1 MDKKYQQNFKN
12 TFTGGSRVA
21 EGCFWPSDGATSV
34 IRDLDKS
41 ESTGLVAEAASS
53 SAYLVWTLGS
63 RGGVFSA
70 LEEGFR
76 EPKMDLLG
84 FVEMDLGRRFR
95 SDEVEMFPKNRDS
108 VVLAGLLFL
117 VLIVLRSMDQAST
130 RERERK
136 RCTEFEFENV

>member
-1 MDKKYQQNFKN
+1 MDKQYQQNFKN
-12 TFTGGSRVA
+12 TFTDGSRVA
-21 EGCFWPSDGATSV
+21 EGCFWPSDATTSV

-41 ESTGLVAEAASS
+41 ESTGLVAEAESS
-53 SAYLVWTLGS
+53 STYLVWTLGS

-76 EPKMDLLG
+76 ELKMDLLG

-108 VVLAGLLFL
+108 LVLAGLLFL
-117 VLIVLRSMDQAST
+117 VLIVLRSMDQA
-130 RERERK
+130 RERERE
-136 RCTEFEFENV
+136 RALYRI